1 METNVKLPG
10 TLKSFLIE
18 QFLQE
23 SGMASGKEPDSIY
36 INFDA
41 VSFADPAGMVALLE
55 LLRYLSTKN
64 IRATIECSREKDVF
78 SYMDRMGFWKE
89 AGRLDL
95 HDVPASNQR
104 SRRGSDVLLEITGI
118 REQQDVHR
126 VLESVKRQAQQILQK
141 HLHYDEHELSRFL
154 TSVSEVCQNIL
165 EHSGD
170 WGYVAVQKYTYS
182 ETLGKNVV
190 KMVVS
195 DLGKGIRRT
204 LGEQMRQ
211 DFEEEWTDRVA
222 IEQAMFEEQSRF
234 DDPGRGH
241 GLASVRSSA
250 DQWNGLLSIRSGTAR
265 VSLIPD
271 WMDANGIMEGLPFF
285 PGTQVVLM
293 LPEKEQ
299 EKKVEQKSLFG

>member
-1 METNVKLPG
+1 METTVKLPA

-18 QFLQE
+18 QFLQG
-23 SGMASGKEPDSIY
+23 SGIAGGAEPDCVTID
-36 INFDA
+36 FDA

-55 LLRYLSTKN
+55 LLRYLSMN
-64 IRATIECSREKDVF
+64 DIRAHVECSQDKDVF

-89 AGRLDL
+89 AGRMDL
-95 HDVPASNQR
+95 HDVPAPQKR

-126 VLESVKRQAQQILQK
+126 ILENVKRQAEQILQK
-141 HLHYDEHELSRFL
+141 HLHYGEHESSRFL

-170 WGYVAVQKYTYS
+170 WGYVAVQKYSYS

-195 DLGKGIRRT
+195 DLGRGIRRT
-204 LGEQMRQ
+204 LGEQMKEE
-211 DFEEEWTDRVA
+211 FEGEWTDRVA

-241 GLASVRSSA
+241 GLASVRTSA
-250 DQWNGLLSIRSGTAR
+250 DRWNGLLSIRSGTAR
-265 VSLIPD
+265 VSMIPE
-271 WMDANGIMEGLPFF
+271 WMDAAEVMEDLPFF

-293 LPEKEQ
+293 LPEKEREQ
-299 EKKVEQKSLFG
+299 KPTQKSLFG